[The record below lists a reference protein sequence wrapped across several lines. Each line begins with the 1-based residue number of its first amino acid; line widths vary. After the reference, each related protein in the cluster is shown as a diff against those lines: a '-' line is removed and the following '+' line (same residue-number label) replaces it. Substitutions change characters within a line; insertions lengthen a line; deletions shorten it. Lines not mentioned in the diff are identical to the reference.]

1 MLVSKDC
8 LNLVLAKNAQTGDNF
23 IWLSGAEAYKLN
35 AIGVGNHIHLTL
47 SDNRGC
53 ETVRYDHTADWANT
67 SALKQI
73 PVIRNVSGTGSRNF
87 AVHSCVTADWSVAQI
102 TELITQAACEGPCI
116 TSLSTGLS
124 TTNSAVSS
132 LSTIVSTGL
141 STTNSAVASLSTA
154 IGGGT
159 SSLTSLSTSTSTTAV
174 SLSTGLS
181 AVNSAVASLSTAID
195 GGTSSL
201 ASLSTSTSTTA
212 VSLSTGL
219 SAVNSAVASL
229 STIVA
234 TKADLVSGTVPASQL
249 PSFVD
254 DVLEFPNLASFPV
267 TGEAGKIY
275 TDTTTNFTYRWS
287 GTQYVR
293 LGGDYAV
300 TTKDEGTILTT
311 ATTEY
316 NFTGGGVTAT
326 NSGGIVTV
334 DVPGVVPTIP
344 VTGTVPPTAPPAS
357 GASHWYYDSVL
368 YESWLWN
375 GQGWKLIQGHAI
387 DTFGTLG
394 QISQGSGLLI
404 YSYVVPRNALISLS
418 GQAFMNFV
426 TEPTDPI
433 YVQTNFAL
441 YRNGAPLAI
450 QSTHADGQYGIGD
463 GFRSSVAY
471 AVGGFAAGDVIEL
484 RMDVSTTQLGLIV
497 NVNATSFQA
506 MFEG

>member
-181 AVNSAVASLSTAID
+181 AVNSAVASLST
-195 GGTSSL
+195 
-201 ASLSTSTSTTA
+201 
-212 VSLSTGL
+212 
-219 SAVNSAVASL
+219 
-229 STIVA
+229 IVA

-344 VTGTVPPTAPPAS
+344 VTGTVPPTTPPAP

-368 YESWLWN
+368 DESWLWN

-387 DTFGTLG
+387 DTFGNLG

-433 YVQTNFAL
+433 YVQTNLAL

-450 QSTHADGQYGIGD
+450 QSTHADGQYGMGD

-471 AVGGFAAGDVIEL
+471 AVGVFAAGDVIEL
-484 RMDVSTTQLGLIV
+484 RMGVSTTQLGLIV
-497 NVNATSFQA
+497 NVIAASFQA

>member
-1 MLVSKDC
+1 MLVSKDG

-67 SALKQI
+67 SALKQV

-181 AVNSAVASLSTAID
+181 AVNSAVASLSTIA
-195 GGTSSL
+195 
-201 ASLSTSTSTTA
+201 
-212 VSLSTGL
+212 
-219 SAVNSAVASL
+219 
-229 STIVA
+229 A

-334 DVPGVVPTIP
+334 NVPGVVPTIP
-344 VTGTVPPTAPPAS
+344 VTGTVPPTTPPAP

-368 YESWLWN
+368 DESWLWN

-387 DTFGTLG
+387 DTFGNLG
-394 QISQGSGLLI
+394 RISQGSGLLI

-418 GQAFMNFV
+418 GQAFMSFA

-433 YVQTNFAL
+433 YVQTNFGL
-441 YRNGAPLAI
+441 YRNGAPLAM
-450 QSTHADGQYGIGD
+450 QSTHADGQYGIND

-471 AVGGFAAGDVIEL
+471 AVGVFAAGDVIEL

-497 NVNATSFQA
+497 NVAAASFQA

>member
-8 LNLVLAKNAQTGDNF
+8 LNLALAKNAQTGDNF

-53 ETVRYDHTADWANT
+53 ETVRYDHNADWANT

-174 SLSTGLS
+174 SLSTGL
-181 AVNSAVASLSTAID
+181 
-195 GGTSSL
+195 G
-201 ASLSTSTSTTA
+201 
-212 VSLSTGL
+212 
-219 SAVNSAVASL
+219 AVNSAVASL

-249 PSFVD
+249 PSHVD
-254 DVLEFPNLASFPV
+254 DVLEFPNLASFP
-267 TGEAGKIY
+267 TPGEAGKIY
-275 TDTTTNFTYRWS
+275 ADTSTNLTYRWS
-287 GTQYVR
+287 GTTYVP
-293 LGGDYAV
+293 LGGDYSITSRDQGV
-300 TTKDEGTILTT
+300 ILTT
-311 ATTEY
+311 ATTDVNY
-316 NFTGGGVTAT
+316 VGQGVTAT
-326 NSGGIVTV
+326 NSGGLVTV
-334 DVPGVVPTIP
+334 TVHDASDTQVGSVELATPAETIVGTSNTVA
-344 VTGTVPPTAPPAS
+344 VTPQGLLAALAAALVNSPELVDADNTRVSITAPNDGITLSTFTMPKDGFIIVEYGS
-357 GASHWYYDSVL
+357 SIGVGGAGVAIVLMDINRTSSV
-368 YESWLWN
+368 
-375 GQGWKLIQGHAI
+375 H
-387 DTFGTLG
+387 
-394 QISQGSGLLI
+394 GSGEI
-404 YSYVVPRNALISLS
+404 GSARQVFAPYSASLPGGDYLVV
-418 GQAFMNFV
+418 
-426 TEPTDPI
+426 T
-433 YVQTNFAL
+433 
-441 YRNGAPLAI
+441 
-450 QSTHADGQYGIGD
+450 
-463 GFRSSVAY
+463 SSIVP
-471 AVGGFAAGDVIEL
+471 VAAGDTIYT
-484 RMDVSTTQLGLIV
+484 RMRFDAPANTPCDYTKYARVKYL
-497 NVNATSFQA
+497 N
-506 MFEG
+506 

>member
-1 MLVSKDC
+1 M
-8 LNLVLAKNAQTGDNF
+8 
-23 IWLSGAEAYKLN
+23 
-35 AIGVGNHIHLTL
+35 
-47 SDNRGC
+47 
-53 ETVRYDHTADWANT
+53 
-67 SALKQI
+67 
-73 PVIRNVSGTGSRNF
+73 
-87 AVHSCVTADWSVAQI
+87 
-102 TELITQAACEGPCI
+102 
-116 TSLSTGLS
+116 S
-124 TTNSAVSS
+124 TT
-132 LSTIVSTGL
+132 
-141 STTNSAVASLSTA
+141 
-154 IGGGT
+154 
-159 SSLTSLSTSTSTTAV
+159 
-174 SLSTGLS
+174 
-181 AVNSAVASLSTAID
+181 
-195 GGTSSL
+195 
-201 ASLSTSTSTTA
+201 
-212 VSLSTGL
+212 
-219 SAVNSAVASL
+219 NSAVASL

-344 VTGTVPPTAPPAS
+344 VTGTVPPTTPPAP

-368 YESWLWN
+368 DESWLWN

-387 DTFGTLG
+387 DTVGNLG

-418 GQAFMNFV
+418 GQAFMRFV

-441 YRNGAPLAI
+441 YRNGAPLAM
-450 QSTHADGQYGIGD
+450 QSAHADGQYGIGD

-471 AVGGFAAGDVIEL
+471 AVGVFAAGDVIEL
-484 RMDVSTTQLGLIV
+484 LMGVSTTQLGLIV
-497 NVNATSFQA
+497 NVDAASFQA

>member
-8 LNLVLAKNAQTGDNF
+8 LNLVLAKNAQTADNF

-181 AVNSAVASLSTAID
+181 AVNSAVASLST
-195 GGTSSL
+195 
-201 ASLSTSTSTTA
+201 
-212 VSLSTGL
+212 
-219 SAVNSAVASL
+219 
-229 STIVA
+229 IVA

-287 GTQYVR
+287 GTQYVH

-344 VTGTVPPTAPPAS
+344 VTGTVPPTTPPAP

-368 YESWLWN
+368 DESWLWN

-387 DTFGTLG
+387 DTFGNLG

-418 GQAFMNFV
+418 GQAFMHFV

-441 YRNGAPLAI
+441 YRNGAPLAM

-484 RMDVSTTQLGLIV
+484 RMGVSTTQLGLIV
-497 NVNATSFQA
+497 NVDAASFQA

>member
-1 MLVSKDC
+1 M
-8 LNLVLAKNAQTGDNF
+8 
-23 IWLSGAEAYKLN
+23 
-35 AIGVGNHIHLTL
+35 
-47 SDNRGC
+47 
-53 ETVRYDHTADWANT
+53 
-67 SALKQI
+67 
-73 PVIRNVSGTGSRNF
+73 
-87 AVHSCVTADWSVAQI
+87 
-102 TELITQAACEGPCI
+102 
-116 TSLSTGLS
+116 S

-159 SSLTSLSTSTSTTAV
+159 SSLT
-174 SLSTGLS
+174 
-181 AVNSAVASLSTAID
+181 
-195 GGTSSL
+195 
-201 ASLSTSTSTTA
+201 SLSTSTSTTA

-344 VTGTVPPTAPPAS
+344 VTGTVPPTTPPAP

-368 YESWLWN
+368 DESWLWN

-387 DTFGTLG
+387 DTLGNLG

-418 GQAFMNFV
+418 GQAFMRFV

-441 YRNGAPLAI
+441 YRNGSPLAM

-484 RMDVSTTQLGLIV
+484 RMGVSTTQLGLIV
-497 NVNATSFQA
+497 NVDAASFQA

>member
-53 ETVRYDHTADWANT
+53 ETVRYDHNADWANT

-181 AVNSAVASLSTAID
+181 AVNSAVASLST
-195 GGTSSL
+195 
-201 ASLSTSTSTTA
+201 
-212 VSLSTGL
+212 
-219 SAVNSAVASL
+219 
-229 STIVA
+229 IVA

-249 PSFVD
+249 PSYVG
-254 DVLEFPNLASFPV
+254 DVLEFPNLASFP
-267 TGEAGKIY
+267 TPGEAGKIY
-275 TDTTTNFTYRWS
+275 TDTSTNLTYRWS
-287 GTQYVR
+287 GTTYVP
-293 LGGDYAV
+293 LGGDYSITSRDQGV
-300 TTKDEGTILTT
+300 ILTT
-311 ATTEY
+311 ATTDVNY
-316 NFTGGGVTAT
+316 VGQGVTAT
-326 NSGGIVTV
+326 NSGGLVTV
-334 DVPGVVPTIP
+334 TVHDASDTQVGSVELATPAEAVAGTSTTLA
-344 VTGTVPPTAPPAS
+344 VTPQGLLAALSAFLVNTPELVTEDGTQIVITAP
-357 GASHWYYDSVL
+357 
-368 YESWLWN
+368 
-375 GQGWKLIQGHAI
+375 
-387 DTFGTLG
+387 
-394 QISQGSGLLI
+394 
-404 YSYVVPRNALISLS
+404 NAA
-418 GQAFMNFV
+418 GV
-426 TEPTDPI
+426 TVAQFTMPK
-433 YVQTNFAL
+433 
-441 YRNGAPLAI
+441 
-450 QSTHADGQYGIGD
+450 D
-463 GFRSSVAY
+463 GFIIAEMGAGL
-471 AVGGFAAGDVIEL
+471 AVGGANVATILMDINRTSVVHGNRELASARHVFSAYSAADYLTVVSSVVPVSAGDVIYTRL
-484 RMDVSTTQLGLIV
+484 TFNAPVSTPCTYSKYLRIKYL
-497 NVNATSFQA
+497 N
-506 MFEG
+506 